1 MYRVLLCIAC
11 LFVIHR
17 RRPDTVSFST
27 PMDPT
32 REMISVDTRSR
43 GVLPQDRKSMTI
55 ALTGDKE
62 YLHCRD
68 QDYFP
73 LTFPSLLPHGKDCGW
88 HPDLVSTTGRKITM
102 LQWVTQLLLTE
113 SRFQR
118 LGPVVNE
125 FLIDVFSCIED
136 ERLAFH
142 ANNQDKYTSSLHNA
156 SGQHR
161 LPRHV
166 INGTTSTN
174 HCIIPTSCT
183 SGFAHKAKKATEGM
197 AILRH
202 LGPPDYFITM
212 TCNKVNP
219 MLYLPPFAS
228 PHKTVHYLMSSI
240 PTTSSPVIHVFLTYH
255 CMHSNHLRP
264 HTLISALCL
273 LQNWPEIERELHPG
287 QTAFDRPAL
296 CSRIFKLRLDALIK
310 VTSCPHSVDQHLA
323 WHIHHAHATNS
334 RCVIHIY
341 IFFSLNSIGLF
352 RQVLPKVLGSVV
364 YHLGV
369 IEF

>member
-1 MYRVLLCIAC
+1 M
-11 LFVIHR
+11 HR

-27 PMDPT
+27 PADPT

-55 ALTGDKE
+55 ALTGDKQ

-73 LTFPSLLPHGKDCGW
+73 LAFPLLLPHGKDCGW

-142 ANNQDKYTSSLHNA
+142 ANNQDKYASSLHNA

-166 INGTTSTN
+166 INGTCRM
-174 HCIIPTSCT
+174 HIITLIISSSFSLLYHT
-183 SGFAHKAKKATEGM
+183 
-197 AILRH
+197 ILYR
-202 LGPPDYFITM
+202 TR
-212 TCNKVNP
+212 TR
-219 MLYLPPFAS
+219 
-228 PHKTVHYLMSSI
+228 TTRTTTT
-240 PTTSSPVIHVFLTYH
+240 TTSRT
-255 CMHSNHLRP
+255 R
-264 HTLISALCL
+264 
-273 LQNWPEIERELHPG
+273 HPK
-287 QTAFDRPAL
+287 R
-296 CSRIFKLRLDALIK
+296 
-310 VTSCPHSVDQHLA
+310 
-323 WHIHHAHATNS
+323 
-334 RCVIHIY
+334 
-341 IFFSLNSIGLF
+341 
-352 RQVLPKVLGSVV
+352 
-364 YHLGV
+364 GV
-369 IEF
+369 QPR

>member
-1 MYRVLLCIAC
+1 M
-11 LFVIHR
+11 HS

-43 GVLPQDRKSMTI
+43 GVLPRDRKTMTI

-73 LTFPSLLPHGKDCGW
+73 LTFPLLFPHGKDCGW
-88 HPDLVSTTGRKITM
+88 HPDLVSTTGKKITM
-102 LQWVTQLLLTE
+102 LQWVSQLLLTE

-166 INGTTSTN
+166 INETTSATR
-174 HCIIPTSCT
+174 CIIPASCT

-202 LGPPDYFITM
+202 SGPPDYFITF

-219 MLYLPPFAS
+219 NLYFSPFAS
-228 PHKTVHYLMSSI
+228 PHKAENVLMSSI
-240 PTTSSPVIHVFLTYH
+240 
-255 CMHSNHLRP
+255 N
-264 HTLISALCL
+264 
-273 LQNWPEIERELHPG
+273 
-287 QTAFDRPAL
+287 D
-296 CSRIFKLRLDALIK
+296 
-310 VTSCPHSVDQHLA
+310 
-323 WHIHHAHATNS
+323 
-334 RCVIHIY
+334 
-341 IFFSLNSIGLF
+341 FFSGNTCLF
-352 RQVLPKVLGSVV
+352 DVSLYAFHP
-364 YHLGV
+364 
-369 IEF
+369 FTP

>member
-1 MYRVLLCIAC
+1 MTLSTAKSQLHLPAMLPIYTVLYCPATNYILAVTQTIMYRVLLCIAC
-11 LFVIHR
+11 LFRFPLHIACIACLFVMHR

-27 PMDPT
+27 PIDPT

-73 LTFPSLLPHGKDCGW
+73 LTFPLLLPHGKDCGW

-166 INGTTSTN
+166 INGTTSAN
-174 HCIIPTSCT
+174 RCVIPASCT

-228 PHKTVHYLMSSI
+228 PHKTVHDLMSSL
-240 PTTSSPVIHVFLTYH
+240 PTTSFPVIHVFLHFTVCIPTIY
-255 CMHSNHLRP
+255 
-264 HTLISALCL
+264 
-273 LQNWPEIERELHPG
+273 
-287 QTAFDRPAL
+287 
-296 CSRIFKLRLDALIK
+296 ALIYLSPLCASRRTGRRLNENFTRDK
-310 VTSCPHSVDQHLA
+310 QLSTDQLYA
-323 WHIHHAHATNS
+323 PEYSN
-334 RCVIHIY
+334 
-341 IFFSLNSIGLF
+341 
-352 RQVLPKVLGSVV
+352 
-364 YHLGV
+364 
-369 IEF
+369 